1 MHAAAATRVLCCLIR
16 DSIRHNV
23 VSQCCVA
30 MLCLWWVYTWCIYV
44 PPAFHLDSI
53 GNEQPAADCPLHGL
67 HPVPY
72 IRCQWRVCGCSGQ
85 RHKLPYCKQLLL
97 MYCKIHVVFSCSLNF
112 LNVFETIGFSKH
124 PSASCVLPVDAH
136 GSTSGPRIHVA
147 LC

>member
-1 MHAAAATRVLCCLIR
+1 MHAAAATRVLCRLIR
-16 DSIRHNV
+16 DGIRHNV

-72 IRCQWRVCGCSGQ
+72 I
-85 RHKLPYCKQLLL
+85 
-97 MYCKIHVVFSCSLNF
+97 
-112 LNVFETIGFSKH
+112 
-124 PSASCVLPVDAH
+124 AH
-136 GSTSGPRIHVA
+136 GSTSGPLIHDLNVLMSEIYTRYFVYIMFRICSGFQDCLIKTHSTLSTPHQTNSA
-147 LC
+147 HSTHTKQ